1 MKIKHL
7 MSDFKDFK
15 SCLWIPL
22 TFKQKFELYLKSIRK
37 RERELISLLF
47 IFDARLKNQRCGLL
61 FNKETNNILK
71 FDKFVEGTL
80 TTLIYEK
87 YIQAWE
93 NQTTKAKI
101 EKLVKHMKE
110 QSTHFSDHI
119 SFIRFFH
126 ETYFK
131 SVELINDLKLK
142 SIVALQK
149 IQTRKRKSSEYEFK
163 E

>member
-1 MKIKHL
+1 MKINHL
-7 MSDFKDFK
+7 MNDFNDFK

-22 TFKQKFELYLKSIRK
+22 TFKQKFELYLKSTRK

-47 IFDARLKNQRCGLL
+47 IFDARQNNQKYELL
-61 FNKETNNILK
+61 FNKEINNILK
-71 FDKFVEGTL
+71 FDKYVEGTL

-110 QSTHFSDHI
+110 QSTYLSDHM
-119 SFIRFFH
+119 SFVRFFH

-131 SVELINDLKLK
+131 SVMLINDLKFE
-142 SIVALQK
+142 SILALQNMLTK
-149 IQTRKRKSSEYEFK
+149 NRKSSEYDFE
-163 E
+163 